1 KVSRKEI
8 GVGSLIIGPR
18 ERHYLQQVIKTSR
31 VSYGPLS
38 ERFER
43 ELAGAHDLRFGC
55 FCNSGTSALHIALAA
70 LKERHGW
77 QDGDE
82 VLVPAVTF
90 IATSNVVLHN
100 GLRPVFVDVD
110 PWTYNMD
117 PNQIERHITS
127 RTRAISPV
135 PLRGLT

>member
-43 ELAGAHDLRFGC
+43 ELAGAHDLRFGV

-77 QDGDE
+77 RDGDE

-90 IATSNVVLHN
+90 VATANIVFHN
-100 GLRPVFVDVD
+100 RMKPVFVDVD
-110 PWTYNMD
+110 PATYNID
-117 PNQIERHITS
+117 PRLLAGRLTR
-127 RTRAISPV
+127 RTRAVIPV
-135 PLRGLT
+135 H